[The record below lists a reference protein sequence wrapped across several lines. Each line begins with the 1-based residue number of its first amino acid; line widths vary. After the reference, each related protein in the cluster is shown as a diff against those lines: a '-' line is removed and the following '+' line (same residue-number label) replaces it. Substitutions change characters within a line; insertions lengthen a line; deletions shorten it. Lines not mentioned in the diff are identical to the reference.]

1 MNKTVI
7 TTGLYPGP
15 HSDLYAINK
24 EFLIGSHRNYCAKNN
39 YDYGCHDEKLLTSN
53 DLKGALT
60 DKQIQFTTKGVMYGM
75 YKWILT
81 WYYTQIQNYD
91 CAVSIDYDTRFLR
104 TDPLPDEVY
113 TTDIG
118 VSCPH
123 AWSYVNSSPSF
134 FWLTWLNLRNDTNL
148 EYWYNTGLF
157 SVTKKFNY
165 IDQMRDFINET
176 MRIYNKETMFGKKEF
191 SMNMYTDI
199 DHHAIFKS
207 NDEIFL
213 QCLLK
218 NQNLNPNIYVF
229 GSEWNSGLDNSKTVL
244 RHYTDKH
251 SLPNQLS

>member
-1 MNKTVI
+1 MSKTII
-7 TTGLYPGP
+7 TTGLYRGA
-15 HSDLYAINK
+15 HSDLYALNK
-24 EFLIGSHRNYCAKNN
+24 EFLIDSHINYCAKNN
-39 YDYGCHDEKLLTSN
+39 YDYACHDEKLLTSN
-53 DLKGALT
+53 DLDGALT
-60 DKQIQFTTKGVMYGM
+60 DEQIQFTTKGIMFGM

-81 WYYTQIQNYD
+81 WYYTQIKNYD

-104 TDPLPDEVY
+104 SDMLPEEIY

-118 VSCPH
+118 VSGPH
-123 AWSYVNSSPSF
+123 AWSYVNSSPAF
-134 FWLTWLNLRNDTNL
+134 FWLTWLNLRNDTKL

-165 IDQMRDFINET
+165 IDQMRDFISET
-176 MRIYNKETMFGKKEF
+176 MSIYYKETMFGKKEF
-191 SMNMYTDI
+191 SMNIYTDI